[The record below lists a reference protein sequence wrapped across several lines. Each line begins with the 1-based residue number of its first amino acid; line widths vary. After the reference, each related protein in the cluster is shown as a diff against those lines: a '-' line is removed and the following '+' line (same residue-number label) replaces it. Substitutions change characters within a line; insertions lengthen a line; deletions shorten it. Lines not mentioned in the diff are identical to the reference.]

1 MAQWLRRLT
10 HKSQCLSVVSLNP
23 IKGSCCFLDLG
34 TTLIAQYWLVPG
46 MDAITIS
53 YAK

>member
-10 HKSQCLSVVSLNP
+10 HDSHDGSVVSLNP

-34 TTLIAQYWLVPG
+34 TTLISQYWLVPG

-53 YAK
+53 HSK